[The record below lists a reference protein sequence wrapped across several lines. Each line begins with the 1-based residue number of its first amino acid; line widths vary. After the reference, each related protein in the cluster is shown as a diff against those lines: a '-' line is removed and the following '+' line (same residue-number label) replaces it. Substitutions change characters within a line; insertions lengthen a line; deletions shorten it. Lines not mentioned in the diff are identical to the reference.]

1 MIKKRA
7 SFYKL
12 FALPVILLTV
22 NSCVDQ
28 EFPNVISPQL
38 NVSSQPTAHQQ
49 SPVDIIDE
57 VGKTILTR
65 FNVPQGYERIA
76 SADNSFGA
84 YLQNLPLK
92 PHGSLVKYYSGEE
105 KSNYGVYE
113 AVVDLEIG
121 KRDLH
126 QCADAIMR
134 LWAEYWWEREIY
146 EPIHFNFTNGFRV
159 DYTEWMKGK
168 RISVKGSKASWY
180 QKGSASNTYN
190 DFWKYMEIVFSY
202 AGTLSLSKE
211 LKPVHINDMQI
222 GDIFIQ
228 GGSPGHAVI
237 VVDMAIDTVND
248 KKVYMLAQSYMPAQ
262 EIQILKNTSGDES
275 PWYVLSDVESFRTPE
290 WTFKSTD
297 LKRFEK

>member
-38 NVSSQPTAHQQ
+38 NVSSQPTTHQQ

-105 KSNYGVYE
+105 KANYGVYE

-262 EIQILKNTSGDES
+262 EIQILKNSSGEES
-275 PWYVLSDVESFRTPE
+275 PWYVLSDIESFRTPE